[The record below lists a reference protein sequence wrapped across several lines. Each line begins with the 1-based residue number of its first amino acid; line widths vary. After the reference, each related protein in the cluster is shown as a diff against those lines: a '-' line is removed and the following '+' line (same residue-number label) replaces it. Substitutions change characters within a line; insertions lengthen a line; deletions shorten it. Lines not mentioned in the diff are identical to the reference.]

1 MMLHRRFRLLVF
13 LAAAALAG
21 GCAAPRPQRAPET
34 PGGGI
39 PAPEKPAAEARVTI
53 FVPVLVND
61 EMRLERRSVAVTS
74 ARPGPKE
81 ALEAL
86 LDYRI
91 AGQRMFPEG
100 ARVLDFSVDKD
111 GVAVVDLSPEIQEYS
126 GGSMEEAGA
135 LNALVMTA
143 AQYDGVK
150 SVRFLCDG
158 KEMETLGGH
167 ADLTVPLVPD
177 RRLLVE
183 QN

>member
-1 MMLHRRFRLLVF
+1 MMLHRRFHLLAY
-13 LAAAALAG
+13 LAAAAVAG
-21 GCAAPRPQRAPET
+21 GCGAPRPQQAPET

-81 ALEAL
+81 TVQAL

-100 ARVLDFSVDKD
+100 VRVLDFRVDKD
-111 GVAVVDLSPEIQEYS
+111 GVAVVDLSVEIQQYG

-143 AQYDGVK
+143 AQFDGVK